1 MQRFEP
7 RLLIALRYTAH
18 GAYCFDHC
26 ATWACRLKYQVKQIY
41 IDNNIWWLAVACI
54 YVVAGNERFE
64 VSP

>member
-1 MQRFEP
+1 
-7 RLLIALRYTAH
+7 
-18 GAYCFDHC
+18 
-26 ATWACRLKYQVKQIY
+26 VKQIY